1 YQATV
6 LLQDA
11 VAADIVQVGV
21 TEYDTFGGVTCAESG
36 LRARRVA
43 ESWGATNDQMTPD
56 RQRIHY
62 RLIAAAGDSAAK
74 KDQVLTLLTE
84 DLSLPERLIR
94 ALEAPRL
101 RDLTAGAISNREEV
115 IEALKERVIEK
126 RVEGEVEQLRRRDGA
141 DAGPVVQVNQQL

>member
-21 TEYDTFGGVTCAESG
+21 TEYDTFGGLTFAESG
-36 LRARRVA
+36 LRPRRVA

-101 RDLTAGAISNREEV
+101 RDLTAGGSNKKGGEMGG
-115 IEALKERVIEK
+115 A
-126 RVEGEVEQLRRRDGA
+126 EGG
-141 DAGPVVQVNQQL
+141 VVGKSGGGGVGQRLWRYQ